1 MPSLV
6 VAGLGMRHAVNI
18 LWRQPTIANELTSLP
33 ERQQSQPE
41 PMLAVE
47 PLVPRDPCERFV
59 SALRAQVVAHDVG
72 IAQQRCRAVQVGGHC
87 LPESC
92 RVVGSGAVIWCQALG
107 DGGGGEDLTESLA
120 DAAVGTLTGRPSR
133 SAHSRSRKRP
143 PCQVSICGSAARG
156 CQASRSTSR
165 FLR

>member
-41 PMLAVE
+41 PMLAVQ
-47 PLVPRDPCERFV
+47 PLVPRDPSERFV

-120 DAAVGTLTGRPSR
+120 DAAVGTLAGRPSR
-133 SAHSRSRKRP
+133 SAHSCSRKRP
-143 PCQVSICGSAARG
+143 P
-156 CQASRSTSR
+156 
-165 FLR
+165 